1 MSWNPNDNDPW
12 GRKNSPPDLDDAIN
26 QLKKMFASGGSG
38 GDSDSDNDAT
48 SFKFDFKFFSYLI
61 MGLITLYVF
70 LGIRIVNEAD
80 RLVVLTFG
88 NYNRV
93 LGPGLQFHFP
103 VVEEIYAAEN
113 VSKIRTFVLPTNMLT
128 KDENIEHY
136 GFLVL
141 GYKPEYYYWDIWI
154 WSRTI
159 IVYGLYGVFS
169 GSRQGSP

>member
-12 GRKNSPPDLDDAIN
+12 GRKNSPPDLDDAIK
-26 QLKKMFASGGSG
+26 QLRKMFASGGSG
-38 GDSDSDNDAT
+38 GDSGGT

-103 VVEEIYAAEN
+103 VVELSLIHISE
-113 VSKIRTFVLPTNMLT
+113 PTRP
-128 KDENIEHY
+128 Y
-136 GFLVL
+136 
-141 GYKPEYYYWDIWI
+141 
-154 WSRTI
+154 
-159 IVYGLYGVFS
+159 
-169 GSRQGSP
+169 